1 MKQPLDPFLQNKLRL
16 SVMSILMTNRE
27 VASLYLCEQTGA
39 TDEEINEQLDL
50 LEQKGYITTMR
61 AFFGKCPRKSCTI
74 EPKGEQ
80 VFLDYIETLEEH
92 LKKEK

>member
-1 MKQPLDPFLQNKLRL
+1 MKQPLDPFLQNRLRL

-27 VASLYLCEQTGA
+27 VAFLYLCEQTGA
-39 TDEEINEQLDL
+39 TDEKMNEQLEL

-61 AFFGKCPRKSCTI
+61 AFFGNCPRKSCTI

-80 VFLDYIETLEEH
+80 VFWDYIETLEEH
-92 LKKEK
+92 LKEKK

>member
-1 MKQPLDPFLQNKLRL
+1 MRKLLDPFFQNKLSL

-27 VASLYLCEQTGA
+27 VAFLYLCEQTGA
-39 TDEEINEQLDL
+39 TDEEMNEQLEL

-61 AFFGKCPRKSCTI
+61 ALFGKCPRKSCTL

-80 VFLDYIETLEEH
+80 VFLDYLEALEEQ
-92 LKKEK
+92 LK

>member
-27 VASLYLCEQTGA
+27 VAFLYLCEQTGA
-39 TDEEINEQLDL
+39 TDEEMNEQLEL

-61 AFFGKCPRKSCTI
+61 AFFGNCPRKSCMI

-92 LKKEK
+92 LKKIK

>member
-1 MKQPLDPFLQNKLRL
+1 MKQPLDPFFQNKLRL

-27 VASLYLCEQTGA
+27 VAFLYLCEQTGA
-39 TDEEINEQLDL
+39 TDEKMNEQLEL

-61 AFFGKCPRKSCTI
+61 AFFGNCPRKSCMI

-92 LKKEK
+92 LKEKK

>member
-1 MKQPLDPFLQNKLRL
+1 MKQPLDPFLQNRLRL

-27 VASLYLCEQTGA
+27 VAFLYLCEQTGA
-39 TDEEINEQLDL
+39 TDEKMNEQLEL

-61 AFFGKCPRKSCTI
+61 ALFGKCPRKSCMI

>member
-27 VASLYLCEQTGA
+27 VAFLYLCEHTGA
-39 TDEEINEQLDL
+39 TDEEMNELLEL
-50 LEQKGYITTMR
+50 LEQNGYITTMR
-61 AFFGKCPRKSCTI
+61 AFVGKCLRKSCTI

-80 VFLDYIETLEEH
+80 VFWDYIEALEEH
-92 LKKEK
+92 LKEEK

>member
-1 MKQPLDPFLQNKLRL
+1 
-16 SVMSILMTNRE
+16 MTNRE
-27 VASLYLCEQTGA
+27 VAFLYLCEQTGA
-39 TDEEINEQLDL
+39 TDEEMNEQLEL

-61 AFFGKCPRKSCTI
+61 AFFGNCPRKSCMI

-92 LKKEK
+92 LKEKK

>member
-27 VASLYLCEQTGA
+27 VAFLYLCEQTGA
-39 TDEEINEQLDL
+39 TDEEMNEQLEL

>member
-27 VASLYLCEQTGA
+27 VAFLYLCEQTGA
-39 TDEEINEQLDL
+39 TDEEMNEQLEQ

-92 LKKEK
+92 LKEEK

>member
-1 MKQPLDPFLQNKLRL
+1 MKQPLDPFLQNRLRL

-27 VASLYLCEQTGA
+27 VAFLYLCEQTGA
-39 TDEEINEQLDL
+39 TDEKMNEQLEL

-61 AFFGKCPRKSCTI
+61 AFFGNCPRKSCMI

-92 LKKEK
+92 LKEKK

>member
-1 MKQPLDPFLQNKLRL
+1 MKQPLDPFLQNRLRL

-27 VASLYLCEQTGA
+27 VAFLYLCEQTGA
-39 TDEEINEQLDL
+39 TDEKMNEQLEL

-61 AFFGKCPRKSCTI
+61 AFFGKCPRKSCMI